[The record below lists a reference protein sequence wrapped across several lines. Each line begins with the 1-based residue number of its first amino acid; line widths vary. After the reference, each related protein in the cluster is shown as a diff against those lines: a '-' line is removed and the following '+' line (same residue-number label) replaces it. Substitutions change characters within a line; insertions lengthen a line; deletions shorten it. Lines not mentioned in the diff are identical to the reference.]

1 MYPVKGNTRRNAAY
15 INQVRKWYIPEQGVL
30 FTMACCPSKT
40 LCPELDWASCMIRC
54 VKTDAISDS
63 KAVFDGSMQTRC
75 SWLLESLLMF
85 LEIVGVGVVN
95 GCG

>member
-1 MYPVKGNTRRNAAY
+1 
-15 INQVRKWYIPEQGVL
+15 
-30 FTMACCPSKT
+30 
-40 LCPELDWASCMIRC
+40 MIRC
-54 VKTDAISDS
+54 VKADAISDS